1 MVLFLDFDGCLHNS
15 KVVMKPCSQ
24 ADAINLSAE
33 ERRFVTKNNYLVTG
47 ENLFEHC
54 DRLAVALEPFPEVRI
69 VISSTWRQHFS
80 IDALKDFLPPA
91 LAERVIGVTPIFF
104 SRDGTYQRMREIGS
118 FLEENG
124 YPQWIAIDD
133 NEYPFKAHRD
143 GCFLRNLILLERNT
157 GFTESAAALLQQ
169 RLMEIRISHPVTN
182 EKE

>member
-15 KVVMKPCSQ
+15 NVVMKPCSQ
-24 ADAINLSAE
+24 ADALNLSAE

-91 LAERVIGVTPIFF
+91 LAECVIGVTPIFF
-104 SRDGTYQRMREIGS
+104 SRDGAYQRMREIGS

-143 GCFLRNLILLERNT
+143 GCFLRNLIPLERNT

-169 RLMEIRISHPVTN
+169 RLMEIRISHPVT
-182 EKE
+182 K